1 MSIQSIKICD
11 VQEAKKC
18 AGGYGGNN
26 YTAWIST
33 LDCEDGR
40 DMYNI
45 HRKFTQRGIPHFYRY
60 FRDADDTCPYAETE
74 GPQREDVEYIINFLT
89 GLKNQD
95 KNHHLG
101 INCFAG
107 IARSSSISL
116 VAWVLCGFCEEVA
129 LDKVLAVR
137 GCAWPN
143 ERILRLF
150 DEITGKN
157 TRQVVADWKKVP
169 KHYSGIENLAW
180 T

>member
-1 MSIQSIKICD
+1 MGIETITITD
-11 VQEAKKC
+11 VQDAKKC
-18 AGGYGGNN
+18 AGGYGDYN
-26 YTAWIST
+26 YTSWISM
-33 LDCEDGR
+33 LDVEDER

-60 FRDADDTCPYAETE
+60 FRDADDTCPYAESE
-74 GPQREDVEYIINFLT
+74 GPQLEDIQYIINFLT

-107 IARSSSISL
+107 VSRSVACGV
-116 VAWVLCGFCEEVA
+116 VAWVIQGYSEEVA
-129 LDKVLAVR
+129 LEKVLAVR
-137 GCAWPN
+137 SCGWPN

-157 TRQVVADWKKVP
+157 TRKVVSEWKKSP
-169 KHYSGIENLAW
+169 IQPFKITNLAW